1 MAEQLFAALVG
12 GTGNGRLS
20 FAPLPYR
27 DAEMWTGNKPSPS
40 FCEVAGL
47 PAQGLVP
54 VAGCSA
60 EHPAQSSGKAAASA
74 SQSAI
79 APGKRC
85 IIAPWAR
92 DIFYSESVPSSGY
105 SA

>member
-1 MAEQLFAALVG
+1 VIKLAEQLFAALVG

-47 PAQGLVP
+47 PAQGLFSLRSV
-54 VAGCSA
+54 SF
-60 EHPAQSSGKAAASA
+60 
-74 SQSAI
+74 AI
-79 APGKRC
+79 VVSLRC
-85 IIAPWAR
+85 R
-92 DIFYSESVPSSGY
+92 L
-105 SA
+105 

>member
-12 GTGNGRLS
+12 GTGNRGLS
-20 FAPLPYR
+20 FAPLP
-27 DAEMWTGNKPSPS
+27 DGNTEMWTGNKPSPS
-40 FCEVAGL
+40 FCGVAGL
-47 PAQGLVP
+47 PAQGLAL

-60 EHPAQSSGKAAASA
+60 EHPAQSRGKADASA

-92 DIFYSESVPSSGY
+92 GILSLGKPFFQLLPG
-105 SA
+105 